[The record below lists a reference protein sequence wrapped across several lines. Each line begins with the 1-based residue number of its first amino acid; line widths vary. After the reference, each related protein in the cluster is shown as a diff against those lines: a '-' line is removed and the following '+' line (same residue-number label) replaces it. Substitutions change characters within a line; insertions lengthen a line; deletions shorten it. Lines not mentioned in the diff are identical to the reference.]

1 MSYAIFQRIRVL
13 QAESRREASSF
24 FYQRLSDA
32 TAQLSVGSG
41 TTSTLNH
48 NSRGSIS
55 VHVHSVHSTR

>member
-24 FYQRLSDA
+24 FTNASLMQPRSCL
-32 TAQLSVGSG
+32 LESG

-55 VHVHSVHSTR
+55 VHVHIVHSTR